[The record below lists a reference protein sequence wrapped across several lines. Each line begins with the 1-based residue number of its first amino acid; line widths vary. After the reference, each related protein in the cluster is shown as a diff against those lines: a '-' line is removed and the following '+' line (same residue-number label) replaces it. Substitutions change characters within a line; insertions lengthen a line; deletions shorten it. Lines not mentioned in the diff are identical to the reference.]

1 MKKFALILVFFS
13 FLKIQAQEIKS
24 YTWDAV
30 PSFKAIP
37 EEYKKMPAVVLFD
50 KRWVHTR
57 INTNMYG
64 FAKFKME
71 HFAVKINEA
80 SEINKYNKV
89 TADDNN
95 TIRDTKDFHARVIKP
110 NGDVKVLSESQIV
123 NSDVKNVKSIVF
135 EGVEKGDILEYY
147 FIVKENPTS
156 NGVEIYQKEA
166 PVLHAEF
173 TLTDSGSAA
182 SRLFASPEFTDN
194 HIKNKIFYTADNIQP
209 ISNERS
215 SKKFKNL
222 VKVFYLIAGT
232 SQSMVAKQWNPF
244 FKEYIKNL
252 KPYAFSNGDVKKLLQ
267 KLNIKDKSTDE
278 KLTILDE
285 YIKTHFEYYSDGESI
300 FNDVKIVDGT
310 GKLSHKDFMCI
321 YKLSLDALKIP
332 YEIIANEDRFI
343 GELDDEMM
351 TFYEFTEFNFYI
363 RETNKFISPNA
374 GYVPYGNLGYE
385 YQDTKSKGYD
395 VKKKQNTTIFIPI
408 IASDFTKIESESV
421 VNLSTDLA
429 KVTIDKKLSNTGFV
443 GQILRY
449 SYKDL
454 SNNDEKKDLTDFV
467 KEVSI
472 VGVDVK
478 LLEHTVENLEFK
490 NNYANTPFVINSKLE
505 SVESFTEKAG
515 NLLMLNLGKVIGNQ
529 ANLYQE
535 NTRKTEIDLKYANE
549 YHHTIVFNIPKGY
562 QVDHYNDLVID
573 KEMKYDENKN
583 CLFKST
589 VKIVGN
595 QVIITVD
602 EKYKSINYPKDIYQE
617 YRKVYNA
624 SADFSKASIV
634 LKPIKK
640 K

>member
-1 MKKFALILVFFS
+1 MKKLALILVFFS
-13 FLKIQAQEIKS
+13 FLKTQAQEIKS

-57 INTNMYG
+57 INTNTYG

-135 EGVEKGDILEYY
+135 DGVEKGDILEYY

-156 NGVEIYQKEA
+156 NGVEIFQKEA

-182 SRLFASPEFTDN
+182 SKLFASPEFTDN
-194 HIKNKIFYTADNIQP
+194 HIKNKIFYSADNIQP
-209 ISNERS
+209 ILNERS

-222 VKVFYLIAGT
+222 VKVFYLISST
-232 SQSMVAKQWNPF
+232 SQGMRAKQWEPF
-244 FKEYIKNL
+244 YKEYVKQF
-252 KPYAFSNGDVKKLLQ
+252 KPYAFSAGDVKKLLQ
-267 KLNIKDKSTDE
+267 KLNLKDKSTDE
-278 KLTILDE
+278 QLTILDE
-285 YIKTHFEYYSDGESI
+285 YIKTHFESYSEGESI
-300 FNDVKIVDGT
+300 YNDVKIVDGT
-310 GKLSHKDFMCI
+310 GKLSHKDFICI

-351 TFYEFTEFNFYI
+351 TFFEFTEFNFYI

-374 GYVPYGNLGYE
+374 GYLPYGYLGYE
-385 YQDTKSKGYD
+385 YQDTKAKGYD
-395 VKKKQNTTIFIPI
+395 VKKKQNTTVFIPI
-408 IASDFTKIESESV
+408 IASDFTKTDSESI
-421 VNLSTDLA
+421 VNLSADLT
-429 KVTIDKKLSNTGFV
+429 KVTIDKKISNTGFT

-454 SNNDEKKDLTDFV
+454 SNNEEKKDLTDFV

-472 VGVDVK
+472 EDVDVK

-490 NNYANTPFVINSKLE
+490 NNYTNTPFIINSKLE

-515 NLLMLNLGKVIGNQ
+515 NLLMVNLGKVIGNQ
-529 ANLYQE
+529 SNLYQE
-535 NTRKTEIDLKYANE
+535 NTRKTDIDLKCAKE

-573 KEMKYDENKN
+573 KEMKYDENKKSS
-583 CLFKST
+583 FKST
-589 VKIVGN
+589 VKVVGN
-595 QVIITVD
+595 QIIVTVD